1 MTKPV
6 NPPDVIF
13 DPDDVSRRTVSSIE
27 RISQQQDLSLIA
39 GISSIDAVLKPL
51 MPNRMTGILGYTS
64 NGKSTL
70 ANAIAR
76 HNARELITINA
87 NQAVTKPPRAV
98 VTFTWE
104 QTVEE
109 QGLDDIAHIIK
120 LPVGLLY
127 TGNLTAEQWIVFK
140 DGAMRRSLL
149 PWWVIGH
156 SSEDN
161 KRRPRMNMDDVA
173 LVMGWLV
180 DKMNINPTLVVLDYL
195 QRINRDKELS
205 QATMR
210 ESFIEIVDRAKDMTH
225 SFHCHTILVSQ
236 AKREVNN
243 GKWCLP
249 QLEDSQET
257 SNFEQ
262 TCDAILST
270 WLPKNTFPLTADGND
285 PLKVNGIDFD
295 VDENLMIVGIIK
307 QKKGICP
314 VTIPLHVDWDTY
326 TISAIQTTNLDI
338 ATGKMPHGRI
348 GRR

>member
-1 MTKPV
+1 MATKPV

-13 DPDDVSRRTVSSIE
+13 EPPEVSRRTVSSIE
-27 RISQQQDLSLIA
+27 RISKEEDLGLRT
-39 GISSIDAVLKPL
+39 GIEAIDLVLKPL

-76 HNARELITINA
+76 HNTYELSKLEESN
-87 NQAVTKPPRAV
+87 RAV

-109 QGLDDIAHIIK
+109 QGLDDISHIIK
-120 LPVGLLY
+120 MPVGLLY
-127 TGNLTAEQWIVFK
+127 SGHLNAEQWIAFR
-140 DGAMRRSLL
+140 DGATQRSVL
-149 PWWVIGH
+149 PWWVVGH

-161 KRRPRMNMDDVA
+161 KRRPRMNMSDVA
-173 LVMGWLV
+173 LTMDWLV
-180 DKMNINPTLVVLDYL
+180 DKMGIKPTLVILDYL
-195 QRINRDKELS
+195 QRIGKEKDL
-205 QATMR
+205 MR

-225 SFHCHTILVSQ
+225 AFHCHTILVSQ

-262 TCDAILST
+262 TCDSIMST
-270 WLPKNTFPLTADGND
+270 WLPKTTFPLTYPDGE
-285 PLKVNGIDFD
+285 PLSVNGTNYD
-295 VDENLMIVGIIK
+295 VDNNLMIVGVIK
-307 QKKGICP
+307 QKKGDCP
-314 VTIPLHVDWDTY
+314 VTIPLHVDWDTL
-326 TISAIQTTNLDI
+326 TISKITTINLDR
-338 ATGKMPHGRI
+338 ASGKQPSGRM
-348 GRR
+348 RR